1 MKYISWQKNM
11 GTTPNANMESFKSI
25 VYKISVYSVF
35 QKCDY
40 ITYEVKILFS

>member
-1 MKYISWQKNM
+1 M